1 MFRCLV
7 QKMGF
12 HGQKIIKR
20 TVASLETY
28 YWNIEFPKIDTFI
41 GTGFLIRQRIMIVHP

>member
-20 TVASLETY
+20 TVASFETY
-28 YWNIEFPKIDTFI
+28 YWNSEFPMIDTCI
-41 GTGFLIRQRIMIVHP
+41 GTWFLIRQKNVIVHP